1 MIFPLQEPCG
11 VFRAFL
17 EIQKTAELHHEGL
30 RELEICTVFVTV
42 EPRLSGLVGTSVKSP
57 DNRESG

>member
-17 EIQKTAELHHEGL
+17 EIQKTAELTSYITFL
-30 RELEICTVFVTV
+30 RAPKAISRRKMNEMNFLTLCH
-42 EPRLSGLVGTSVKSP
+42 LS
-57 DNRESG
+57 RSG